1 MLKFIGKYLAIGI
14 LLGIGMA
21 ITDEIHFQI
30 VKTERVRLFEEM
42 KSSVSEL
49 KEMIVIDS
57 SELFGGNLP
66 DQYFDPSNDLYFSLQ
81 TYKDLGQQ
89 IEVSGVVTNKGE
101 HVWQGI
107 GIDFEAYTI
116 EGDLVANCADST
128 GELLPTHSNGLVI
141 RCPKVDKFK
150 DSVVESVS
158 MKIMW
163 NFHGKRVISHNK
175 KNKPDA

>member
-21 ITDEIHFQI
+21 IIDEIHFQM
-30 VKTERVRLFEEM
+30 VKTERTRVFEEM
-42 KSSVSEL
+42 KSTISEM
-49 KEMIVIDS
+49 KDMYVIDS
-57 SELFGGNLP
+57 SQLFGSNLP
-66 DQYFDPSNDLYFSLQ
+66 DEYFDPSNDLYFSLQ

-89 IEVSGVVTNKGE
+89 IEVSGVVTNRGD

-107 GIDFEAYTI
+107 GIDFEAYTS
-116 EGDLVANCADST
+116 EGDLVASCTDLT

-158 MKIMW
+158 MKVMW

-175 KNKPDA
+175 QNKPDA